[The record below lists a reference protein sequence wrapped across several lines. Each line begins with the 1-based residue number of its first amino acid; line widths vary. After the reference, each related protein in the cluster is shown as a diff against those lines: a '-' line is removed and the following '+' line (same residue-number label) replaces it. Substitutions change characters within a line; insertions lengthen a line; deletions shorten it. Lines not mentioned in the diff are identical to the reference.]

1 MIRIVL
7 NGCSGKMG
15 KMITDC
21 SKNFNGLEIV
31 AGIDKFPSDTS
42 YPIFENVQDLNIDY
56 DVLLDFSRAEALHN
70 LLDITEKT
78 NKPLVIC

>member
-7 NGCSGKMG
+7 NGYSGKMG
-15 KMITDC
+15 KMITEC
-21 SKNFNGLEIV
+21 ANNFKGIEII

-56 DVLLDFSRAEALHN
+56 DVLLDFSRADALQS
-70 LLDITEKT
+70 LLELTEK
-78 NKPLVIC
+78 KQ